1 MHKISV
7 IVPTYNRHK
16 YLRNLLGCFL
26 SQTYPEIELLI
37 CDDSDEPSTYLKAV
51 SKEYPNIYYAHV
63 PMRMTIGAKRN
74 LLIRMASGDFI
85 AQFDDDDYYAP
96 NYLEVMLA
104 NLQQQEVDFITLSR
118 WFAYAIEDDCFAYWE
133 TDRFGQFIYEVGVD
147 GVRQVAHHMTTPNF
161 IFGTLWGFGFSYF
174 FKREVFEQVQFPDVN
189 FAEDY
194 YFYLQLKDVGFTS
207 GHFPDE
213 QGLVLHLLHPQS
225 TSKIFPQYLLPSGL
239 MPLIFPTIKS
249 FLQKLE

>member
-1 MHKISV
+1 MQKISV

-16 YLRNLLGCFL
+16 YLRNMLGCFL
-26 SQTYPEIELLI
+26 SQTYPNIELLI

-51 SKEYPNIYYAHV
+51 SREYPNIYYAHV

-96 NYLEVMLA
+96 NYLEAMMFH
-104 NLQQQEVDFITLSR
+104 LQQQNVDFITLSR
-118 WFAYAIEDDCFAYWE
+118 WFAYSVEHDCFAYWA
-133 TDRFGQFIYEVGVD
+133 TDYFGQFIYQVGLE
-147 GVRQVAHHMTTPNF
+147 GVIQVLHEHTSPNF
-161 IFGTLWGFGFSYF
+161 IEGTLWGFGFSYF
-174 FKREVFEQVQFPDVN
+174 FKKEIFEQVQFQDIN

-194 YFYLQLKDVGFTS
+194 YFHCQLNDYGFKS
-207 GHFPDE
+207 GYFPDE

-225 TSKIFPQYLLPSGL
+225 TSQIYPQYLLPSGI
-239 MPLIFPTIKS
+239 MPTFFPNIKT